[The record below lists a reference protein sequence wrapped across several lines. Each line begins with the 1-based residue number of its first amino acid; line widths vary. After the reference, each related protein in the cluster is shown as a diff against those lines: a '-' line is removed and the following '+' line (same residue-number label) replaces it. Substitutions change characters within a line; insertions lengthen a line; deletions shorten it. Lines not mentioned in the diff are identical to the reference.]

1 MVNIDVMKRH
11 DPDSRANAATRSNGG
26 GLHVACGALL
36 ALLAMSAS
44 ATAFAQQAAS
54 RWVGTGFSGFSNLHD
69 PSDAADAANGASPVL
84 RSLAVGTPWTS
95 PSADDTLTW
104 LGVRADGRLAT
115 WGYNAY
121 GACQAPRE
129 LTDVVKAAC
138 NLRGI
143 ALRADGTVVT
153 WGRPTDP
160 LFPQPTLGRVVD
172 VATSGDVHFA
182 VTSDGALHA
191 WGMPDAGIPAD
202 LGPIAR
208 IKARRHVAAIRTDG
222 GLRCWGLNTS
232 GQCDVP
238 ASVGTVLD
246 VALGES
252 HTVALRSDASVA
264 CFGSDAYGACTVPPG
279 LVPTVEVAAGNL
291 RSYALGSDGVVRL
304 WGLGA
309 SSGPVEVL
317 KHVSKI
323 EACASSVAGLG
334 PDGRVK
340 VAKGDVPPDFRGP
353 IRAIDAGTGA
363 YAGINP
369 EGGIVLWGVIEPEQR
384 SVPVGLGAVDQVALG
399 RSHVAVR
406 RVDGSVVAWG
416 KADVG
421 AVDVP
426 ADLGPVIEVK
436 CGRHRTAAR
445 TVDRR
450 LVIWGYNQWGEGVV
464 PRDVRVVDDF
474 ALGLAHNVAVLAD
487 GSVRAWGVNTE
498 GQCNAPPAL
507 AGVRMV
513 ACSAVHSLALRA
525 DGSVAA
531 WGSNS
536 AGQSTVPAALSGV
549 TDIAATGELS
559 LALLADGSL
568 RAWGSAGSPMLLEN
582 VVPADLPTVRSIIAG
597 SGTLAYEL
605 DPCNRHVVRESG
617 DLGPIGAS
625 SPREVRLEGVPEA
638 RGDVRITVE
647 VSADLGGAQEYL
659 TLWLNGQP
667 VAELFRTGGSDCP
680 IGTGFTPLDRET
692 VGIPAATFNALLGNG
707 VMVLRLEASAL
718 VDAAQCLDEGLA
730 RTLVTVDLAAADSDC
745 DASGASDWCEIAS
758 GAMDSDRDGRLD
770 SCERGRGDLNLDGV
784 VDGGDIAL
792 VLASWGT
799 PGDAAGDADGNS
811 TVDGR
816 DIAFVLARWG
826 TPE

>member
-1 MVNIDVMKRH
+1 M
-11 DPDSRANAATRSNGG
+11 ATRDFDFRPNATLRSQRVP
-26 GLHVACGALL
+26 LHRALGAMFAML
-36 ALLAMSAS
+36 AP
-44 ATAFAQQAAS
+44 ATALAQDALPA
-54 RWVGTGFSGFSNLHD
+54 WIGTGWVGFSNLHE
-69 PSDAADAANGASPVL
+69 PSDAAGGATPVL
-84 RSLAVGTPWTS
+84 RSLAVGTPWADVET
-95 PSADDTLTW
+95 DDTLTW

-138 NLRGI
+138 NLCGI
-143 ALRADGTVVT
+143 ALRSDGTVVT

-160 LFPQPTLGRVVD
+160 LFPQPALGRVVD
-172 VATSGDVHFA
+172 IATSGDVHFA
-182 VTSDGALHA
+182 VTSDGVLHA
-191 WGMPDAGIPAD
+191 WGVADAGIPAD

-208 IKARRHVAAIRTDG
+208 IKARRHVAVIRTDG

-238 ASVGTVLD
+238 ARVGTVLD

-279 LVPTVEVAAGNL
+279 LVTTVEVAAGNL

-340 VAKGDVPPDFRGP
+340 VAKGDLPPDFRGP

-363 YAGINP
+363 YAGIDP
-369 EGGIVLWGVIEPEQR
+369 EGGIALWGAVEPEQR
-384 SVPVGLGAVDQVALG
+384 SVPVGLGAVDQVVLG
-399 RSHVAVR
+399 RSHVAAR

-426 ADLGPVIEVK
+426 ADLGPVLEVK
-436 CGRHRTAAR
+436 CGPHRTAAR

-450 LVIWGYNQWGEGVV
+450 LVIWGFNQWGEGLV
-464 PRDVRVVDDF
+464 PREVRVVEGF
-474 ALGLAHNVAVLAD
+474 AVGTSHNVAALAD
-487 GSVRAWGVNTE
+487 GSVRAWGVNTV
-498 GQCNAPPAL
+498 GQCNVPPGL
-507 AGVRMV
+507 AGVRTV
-513 ACSAVHSLALRA
+513 ACSASHSLALRA
-525 DGSVAA
+525 DGTVAA
-531 WGSNS
+531 WGYNS
-536 AGQSTVPAALSGV
+536 VGQSAVPAELTGV
-549 TDIAATGELS
+549 TAVAATGDLS

-568 RAWGSAGSPMLLEN
+568 RSWGSVGSQMRLEQ
-582 VVPADLPTVRSIIAG
+582 VVPADLPTVRSISAG

-605 DPCNRHVVRESG
+605 DPCNRHLVRASG
-617 DLGPIGAS
+617 DLGPIGVS
-625 SPREVRLEGVPEA
+625 SPRETRIEGVPAA
-638 RGDVRITVE
+638 RGEVRITVE
-647 VSADLGGAQEYL
+647 VSADLSGAQEYL
-659 TLWLNGQP
+659 TLTLNDEP
-667 VAELFRTGGSDCP
+667 VAELFRAGGSDCP
-680 IGTGFTPLDRET
+680 IGTGLAPLDRET
-692 VGIPAATFNALLGNG
+692 VGVPAATFNALLRNG
-707 VMVLRLEASAL
+707 VLVVRLEASPL
-718 VDAAQCLDEGLA
+718 VDAAQCLEAGLA
-730 RTLVTVDLAAADSDC
+730 RTMVTVDLVAADLDC
-745 DASGASDWCEIAS
+745 DANGASDWCEIAS
-758 GAMDSDRDGRLD
+758 GATDADRDGRLD
-770 SCERGRGDLNLDGV
+770 SCERGRGDLNLDGA
-784 VDGGDIAL
+784 VDGGDITL

-799 PGDAAGDADGNS
+799 PGDAAGDADGNAS
-811 TVDGR
+811 VDAR

-826 TPE
+826 SAE